1 MQMMINFLCDMV
13 VLRKTLS
20 LRLSP
25 SQTSNTRREK
35 FETAHK
41 PSSGFVKRSYAVL
54 VTTT

>member
-1 MQMMINFLCDMV
+1 MMMNFSCEMV
-13 VLRKTLS
+13 VLRKILS

-25 SQTSNTRREK
+25 SQTSNTPREK